1 VSASRPPVLEAV
13 IFDAGGTLVR
23 LDFEWMAAALA
34 QSGIGTDV
42 ATLRR
47 VEVEGRRRYDAS
59 AGAPGDGGPLGGRGD
74 VRAYFGGMLMAAGVP
89 PHHVEPTLTRF
100 LAHESASGLWSRPM
114 EGARAAIDAIGRMG
128 LKRAVV
134 SNSDGRAERHLEN
147 AGVRDGIEFVVDSH
161 RVGVEKPD
169 PRIFGIALERLGTA
183 AERALYVGDIRSVD
197 ETGARAAGL
206 HFVLIDPWGDY
217 AAPGGPAIRTIAEL
231 PRWVEARFEAP
242 RPLVRG
248 GA

>member
-1 VSASRPPVLEAV
+1 VNASRPPILEAV

-34 QSGIGTDV
+34 QSGVGIDA

-47 VEVEGRRRYDAS
+47 AEVEGRRRYDAS
-59 AGAPGDGGPLGGRGD
+59 GGEPGDGGPLGGRGD
-74 VRAYFGGMLMAAGVP
+74 VRAYFGGMLIAAGVP
-89 PHHVEPTLTRF
+89 AHLVEPTLARF

-114 EGARAAIDAIGRMG
+114 EGARAAVDAIGHMG
-128 LKRAVV
+128 LRRAVV

-147 AGVRDGIEFVVDSH
+147 AGVREGIEFVVDSH

-169 PRIFGIALERLGTA
+169 PRIFAIALERLGTA
-183 AERALYVGDIRSVD
+183 PERALYVGDIRSVD

-217 AAPGGPAIRTIAEL
+217 AAPGAPAIPTIAEL
-231 PRWVEARFEAP
+231 PSWVATHFEAP